1 MKMLIV
7 VLRDESAEAVLEAL
21 IDESFGVTRI
31 ATTGGFFRRGNT
43 TLIIGTED
51 DRVDEAFKVIDQHAG
66 EPEDPTHRRAT
77 AFVLDVAEFK
87 KL

>member
-7 VLRDESAEAVLEAL
+7 VLRDEDAEEVLQAL
-21 IDESFGVTRI
+21 IDDSFGVTRI
-31 ATTGGFFRRGNT
+31 STTGGFFRRGNT

-51 DRVDEAFKVIDQHAG
+51 DRVDEALEVIKEHAR
-66 EPEDPTHRRAT
+66 EPEDPMHRRAT
-77 AFVLDVAEFK
+77 AFVLDVADFK

>member
-7 VLRDESAEAVLEAL
+7 VLRDEDAEEVLEAL
-21 IDESFGVTRI
+21 IENSFGVTRI

-43 TLIIGTED
+43 TLIIGTEEQ
-51 DRVDEAFKVIDQHAG
+51 RVDEALGVIKENAKAPD
-66 EPEDPTHRRAT
+66 DPTHRRAT
-77 AFVLDVAEFK
+77 AFVLDVADFK

>member
-7 VLRDESAEAVLEAL
+7 ILRDEDAETVLEAL
-21 IDESFGVTRI
+21 IEESFGVTRI

-51 DRVDEAFKVIDQHAG
+51 ERVDEVFGVIDQHAG

-77 AFVLDVAEFK
+77 AFVLNVADFK

>member
-7 VLRDESAEAVLEAL
+7 VLRDEDAEEVLQAL
-21 IDESFGVTRI
+21 IDDSFGVTRI

-43 TLIIGTED
+43 TLLIGTED
-51 DRVDEAFKVIDQHAG
+51 ERVDEALDVIRDHAK
-66 EPEDPTHRRAT
+66 EPEDPTHLRAT
-77 AFVLDVAEFK
+77 IFVLDVADFK

>member
-7 VLRDESAEAVLEAL
+7 VLRDEDAENVLQAL
-21 IDESFGVTRI
+21 IDDSFGVTRI
-31 ATTGGFFRRGNT
+31 SSTGGFFRRGNT
-43 TLIIGTED
+43 TLMIGTED
-51 DRVDEAFKVIDQHAG
+51 DRVDEALAVVKDHAK
-66 EPEDPTHRRAT
+66 EPDDPTHRRAT